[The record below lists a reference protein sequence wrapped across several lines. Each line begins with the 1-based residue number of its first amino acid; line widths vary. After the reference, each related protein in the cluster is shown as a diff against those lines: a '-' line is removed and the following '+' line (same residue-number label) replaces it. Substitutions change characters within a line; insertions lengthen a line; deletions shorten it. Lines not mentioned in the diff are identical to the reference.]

1 MRDIA
6 KMRWILTGILVAL
19 VAIQM
24 CVCGCYE
31 QPKFD
36 KEGVQ
41 EIDFDKPTTVDHH
54 PVTAK
59 RVRIGEHDY
68 IFIDGSKWCNGVVH
82 DPDCARCD
90 RRNRLG
96 L

>member
-6 KMRWILTGILVAL
+6 KMRWILVGVLAVL
-19 VAIQM
+19 VAIPT
-24 CVCGCYE
+24 CICGCSE

-41 EIDFDKPTTVDHH
+41 EIDFDKPTTFSHY

-59 RVRIGEHDY
+59 RAKIGEHDY
-68 IFIDGSKWCNGVVH
+68 IFIYGS
-82 DPDCARCD
+82 R
-90 RRNRLG
+90 
-96 L
+96 